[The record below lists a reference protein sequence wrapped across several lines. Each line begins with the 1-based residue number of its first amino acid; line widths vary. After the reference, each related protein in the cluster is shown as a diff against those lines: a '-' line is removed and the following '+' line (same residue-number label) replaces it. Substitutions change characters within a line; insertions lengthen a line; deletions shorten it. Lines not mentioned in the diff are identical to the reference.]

1 LLARHLAY
9 RGSHRILAARTA
21 GAVGERGVR
30 HLGRGER
37 LAVPN
42 LEYYFITEP
51 YLLD

>member
-9 RGSHRILAARTA
+9 RGAHRILAARPA
-21 GAVGERGVR
+21 GAVGER
-30 HLGRGER
+30 
-37 LAVPN
+37 AVPN